1 MRKILLAETAGF
13 CFGVDRAVKMVEDL
27 LKDGRRVYTLGPII
41 HNPQLVKELEERGA
55 LIAASIDDVPA
66 GETLIISSHG
76 AAADVYKSAA
86 EKNIQLIDA
95 TCPYVAKIHRIVRKV
110 WEDGRLL
117 LVAGDAE
124 HTEIRGI
131 IGHYPGKSLVFKD
144 DKELEKM
151 LSGKEFD
158 VNCPAAV
165 ISQTTFN
172 QKMWDECKKKLKKV
186 CTNLVVF
193 DTICKATAKR
203 QDEAAEIARA
213 ADVMIVVGGRQSSN
227 TAKLKD
233 VSEKYAPTYLVETAE
248 ELPMEVLAGVGC
260 VGVTA
265 GASTPAHIIKEVLDT
280 MSEEK
285 VNTIR
290 ETDEEVKA
298 VPAEETASDEQ
309 QTAPQKSFDDMT
321 FEEALE
327 ASLNSLNSDQK
338 VRGVVMSINPTEV
351 QVDIGRKHAGIIPVS
366 ELSNDPGVKPEDVVK
381 VGDELD
387 LIVIKTNDAEG
398 IVTLSRRRYEALAGW
413 EQILAAK
420 DSGEPVDGVVRSV
433 VKGGVQALSNGV
445 RIFIPAS
452 HASLSRGESLE
463 PLVGKQVKIEI
474 IEINRGRRAVGSIRK
489 FLRAQ
494 RKEREEEFWSNIAIG
509 QVYEG
514 TVKSMTSYGAFV
526 DLGPVDGMIHI
537 SELSWSRIKSPE
549 DVLKIG
555 QKVTVYIKDI
565 DTEKHKISLGYK
577 KEEDNPWNILKNGY
591 SVGQVVPVKVVS
603 IKPYGAFV
611 NVING
616 IDGLIHISQIADHRI
631 ENPASELQIGQ
642 EVNAKITEIDFEN
655 KRVSLSIRALL
666 EEAKEKEEKDI
677 VEEYNRSVAEKE
689 KSETGAAGGEDGSS
703 DTEQAAEAAAVP
715 SDDTAPE
722 ADKAA
727 DVEGSAE

>member
-1 MRKILLAETAGF
+1 MKRILLAETAGF
-13 CFGVDRAVKMVEDL
+13 CFGVDRAVKMVEQL
-27 LKDGRRVYTLGPII
+27 LESSERVYTLGPII
-41 HNPQLVKELEERGA
+41 HNPQLVKELEQKGA
-55 LIAASIDDVPA
+55 TIAASVNDVPK
-66 GETLIISSHG
+66 GGTLVISSHG
-76 AAADVYKSAA
+76 APASVYTEAQKRGI
-86 EKNIQLIDA
+86 KVVDA
-95 TCPYVAKIHRIVRKV
+95 TCPYVGKIHKIVSRA
-110 WEDGRLL
+110 WDDGRLL
-117 LVAGDAE
+117 LVAGDAS

-131 IGHYPGKSLVFKD
+131 VGHYPGESKVFKD
-144 DKELEKM
+144 ENELEKL
-151 LSGKEFD
+151 LSSGEFD
-158 VNCPAAV
+158 VNSPITA

-172 QKMWDECKKKLKKV
+172 QKTWDECKKKLKKV
-186 CTNLVVF
+186 CTNLIVF
-193 DTICKATAKR
+193 DTICKATAER
-203 QDEAAEIARA
+203 QTEAADIAKE

-233 VSEKYAPTYLVETAE
+233 VSERYAPTYLIETAA
-248 ELPMEVLAGVGC
+248 ELPMDVLAGVGC

-285 VNTIR
+285 VNTMK

-298 VPAEETASDEQ
+298 TPVEETAAAEQ
-309 QTAPQKSFDDMT
+309 QAAPQKSFDDMT

-366 ELSNDPGVKPEDVVK
+366 ELSNDSSVKPEDIVK

-387 LIVIKTNDAEG
+387 LVVIKTNDAEG
-398 IVTLSRRRYEALAGW
+398 IVTLSRRRYEAMAGW
-413 EQILAAK
+413 DSILKAK
-420 DSGEPVDGVVRSV
+420 ESGEPVDGVVKSV
-433 VKGGVQALSNGV
+433 VKGGVQALANGV

-452 HASLSRGESLE
+452 HASLSRGDALE

-489 FLRAQ
+489 FLKAQ
-494 RKEREEEFWSNIAIG
+494 RKEREDEFWNNLAIG
-509 QVYEG
+509 QTYEG

-537 SELSWSRIKSPE
+537 SELSWSRIKTPE

-555 QKVTVYIKDI
+555 DKVTVYIKDI
-565 DTEKHKISLGYK
+565 DTEKRKISLGYK

-591 SVGQVVPVKVVS
+591 SVGQVVPVKVVN

-642 EVNAKITEIDFEN
+642 ELEAKITEIDFEN

-666 EEAKEKEEKDI
+666 EDKKAEEEKEI
-677 VEEYNRSVAEKE
+677 VEEYNKSVAENE
-689 KSETGAAGGEDGSS
+689 AAS
-703 DTEQAAEAAAVP
+703 DSDDAEAQ
-715 SDDTAPE
+715 D
-722 ADKAA
+722 
-727 DVEGSAE
+727 